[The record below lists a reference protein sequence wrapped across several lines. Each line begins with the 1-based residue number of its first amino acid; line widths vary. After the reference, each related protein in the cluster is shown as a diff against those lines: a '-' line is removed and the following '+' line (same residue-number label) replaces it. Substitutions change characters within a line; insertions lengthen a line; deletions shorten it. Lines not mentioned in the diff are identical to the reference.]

1 MSGRLGRIW
10 LVAVVAALVACSG
23 QPENKPQTREQGPAG
38 QAQDALPV
46 GSHQLEGR
54 TLTVR
59 LPYRSRDNRLWVAG
73 TDEADSAPFVFHGL
87 DLLPGA
93 GPDGTDLAIFHYEAD
108 GAGTATLR
116 FGLVPAGR
124 TLIGPED
131 TRVEDPAAFPAYSAT
146 VAVP

>member
-1 MSGRLGRIW
+1 MRCQWAAASWKGTRSPCACRTARATTGCGWPAPTTPTPRLS
-10 LVAVVAALVACSG
+10 CS
-23 QPENKPQTREQGPAG
+23 TAW
-38 QAQDALPV
+38 
-46 GSHQLEGR
+46 
-54 TLTVR
+54 TC
-59 LPYRSRDNRLWVAG
+59 
-73 TDEADSAPFVFHGL
+73 
-87 DLLPGA
+87 PGA

>member
-1 MSGRLGRIW
+1 MSGELRRIW

-23 QPENKPQTREQGPAG
+23 PPEDKPQAGEQEPAG
-38 QAQDALPV
+38 QAQDALPA

-54 TLTVR
+54 ALTVR

-73 TDEADSAPFVFHGL
+73 TDDADSAPFVFHGL

-93 GPDGTDLAIFHYEAD
+93 GPAGTDLAIFHYEAE

-124 TLIGPED
+124 SLIGPED
-131 TRVEDPAAFPAYSAT
+131 TRVEDPAAVPAYSAT
-146 VAVP
+146 VAAP